1 MRHINIGNYAI
12 LNESRSLGYYSLTEA
27 GTAGSAGSSGTAGT
41 AAASAN
47 TISIEQ
53 TDSPE
58 VQAIKKLIIDNAS
71 SATPDAEFVKLNTA
85 AAALV
90 AAGQSGPSQVT
101 VKIGEQEYAVSIYV
115 ANGKTADGK
124 AGVYIDWDSTTKVIE
139 GLDMNYLATQF
150 RKGVEGSSIFGL
162 NFGTDEDKLGALA
175 GAIYRIGYEKGADVP
190 TIFKALGD
198 AYQGAYGESLMD
210 AVKGDFSGTPE
221 VLARA
226 VYGDTVTEADIATG
240 MGVDFLQSLVVDV
253 AIGLCTFGVGA
264 AAKGLITGARAVR
277 AAGAVN
283 KLKGGFT
290 AFRSGARATPAA
302 QAANATGNLTTGV
315 GVVGGSNV
323 MTLGKGAKDVH
334 AAASGFSSITAAGN
348 SARIGSQ
355 IGAGVGAGMAV
366 GGGISAAA
374 SGAEAVPA
382 QNFTAEDAA
391 FAFCTQIRELA
402 KGYTDGGDELQI
414 TFMITSLSP
423 QTAVILQNVWSKNFG
438 EDGDFYEYCVA
449 SEISGDM
456 LSLCNGYWAGITG
469 KGPLAGQV
477 DKISQDMQK
486 APVEGGQQGGQQGG
500 FTAVSE
506 ATVITSFSDFL
517 KVRR

>member
-58 VQAIKKLIIDNAS
+58 VQEIKKLVIDNAT

-85 AAALV
+85 AEALV

-124 AGVYIDWDSTTKVIE
+124 TGVYIDWDSTTKVIE

-226 VYGDTVTEADIATG
+226 VYGDTVTEQDIATG
-240 MGVDFLQSLVVDV
+240 MGVDFLQSLVLDV

-290 AFRSGARATPAA
+290 AFRSGAMAR
-302 QAANATGNLTTGV
+302 TGAEATGV
-315 GVVGGSNV
+315 GVQGAANV
-323 MTLGKGAKDVH
+323 SRLAAGANDFR
-334 AAASGFSSITAAGN
+334 AAQSGFSTLTAAGN
-348 SARIGSQ
+348 SAQVGGK
-355 IGAGVGAGMAV
+355 IGAGVGAGMGV

-423 QTAVILQNVWSKNFG
+423 QTAVIVQNVWSKNFG
-438 EDGDFYEYCVA
+438 EDGDFYEYNVA

>member
-290 AFRSGARATPAA
+290 AFRSGVAKGA
-302 QAANATGNLTTGV
+302 AANNGIVA
-315 GVVGGSNV
+315 GGSNIS
-323 MTLGKGAKDVH
+323 TLAKGATNFN
-334 AAASGFSSITAAGN
+334 AAQSGFSTLTNAGV
-348 SARIGSQ
+348 SAVTGAK

>member
-12 LNESRSLGYYSLTEA
+12 LNESKSLGYYSLTEA
-27 GTAGSAGSSGTAGT
+27 GTAGSAGTAGTAGT

-71 SATPDAEFVKLNTA
+71 KGDKADAEFLKLNAETA
-85 AAALV
+85 NLV
-90 AAGQSGPSQVT
+90 ASGQSGPGRVT
-101 VKIGEQEYAVSIYV
+101 VKIGDQEYAVSIYV
-115 ANGKTADGK
+115 AGGKTADGK
-124 AGVYIDWDSTTKVIE
+124 SGVYIDWDSTSKVIE

-175 GAIYRIGYEKGADVP
+175 GAIYRIGYEKNANVP
-190 TIFKALGD
+190 EIFKALGT
-198 AYQGAYGESLMD
+198 AYQTAYNESLMD

-226 VYGDTVTEADIATG
+226 VYGDTITEQDIATG
-240 MGVDFLQSLVVDV
+240 MGVDFLESLVVDV

-283 KLKGGFT
+283 KLRGGFT
-290 AFRSGARATPAA
+290 AFRSGAMAT
-302 QAANATGNLTTGV
+302 TGAEATGV
-315 GVVGGSNV
+315 GVQGAANV
-323 MTLGKGAKDVH
+323 SRLAAGANDFRS
-334 AAASGFSSITAAGN
+334 AQSGFSTITQAGKAAQVG
-348 SARIGSQ
+348 GK
-355 IGAGVGAGMAV
+355 IGAGVGAGMAT
-366 GGGISAAA
+366 GSAISSAA
-374 SGAEAVPA
+374 SGAEPVPA

-402 KGYTDGGDELQI
+402 KGYTDGADELQI

-423 QTAVILQNVWSKNFG
+423 RTAAVVQQVWSKNFG

-469 KGPLAGQV
+469 GGPLAGQV

-486 APVEGGQQGGQQGG
+486 APAQGGQQGGQQGG

-517 KVRR
+517 KARR

>member
-12 LNESRSLGYYSLTEA
+12 LNESKSLGYYSLTEA

-58 VQAIKKLIIDNAS
+58 VQAIKKLVIDNAT

-226 VYGDTVTEADIATG
+226 VYGDTVTEQDIATG

-290 AFRSGARATPAA
+290 AFRSGAMAT
-302 QAANATGNLTTGV
+302 TGAEATGV
-315 GVVGGSNV
+315 GVQGAANV
-323 MTLGKGAKDVH
+323 SRLAAGANDFR
-334 AAASGFSSITAAGN
+334 AAQSGFSTLTAAGK
-348 SARIGSQ
+348 SAQVGGK

-366 GGGISAAA
+366 GGGLSASA
-374 SGAEAVPA
+374 SDASQAPA

>member
-12 LNESRSLGYYSLTEA
+12 LNESRALGYYSLTEA
-27 GTAGSAGSSGTAGT
+27 GTAGSSGSSGTS
-41 AAASAN
+41 AASAN

-290 AFRSGARATPAA
+290 AFRSGATATTGA
-302 QAANATGNLTTGV
+302 QATGV
-315 GVVGGSNV
+315 GVQGAANV
-323 MTLGKGAKDVH
+323 SRLAAGATNFN
-334 AAASGFSSITAAGN
+334 AAQSGFSTLTAAGK
-348 SARIGSQ
+348 SAQVGAK

-366 GGGISAAA
+366 GGGLSAAA
-374 SGAEAVPA
+374 SGADVVPA

-517 KVRR
+517 KARR

>member
-58 VQAIKKLIIDNAS
+58 VQAIKKLVIDNAS

-290 AFRSGARATPAA
+290 AFRSGAMAT
-302 QAANATGNLTTGV
+302 TGAEATGV
-315 GVVGGSNV
+315 GVQGAANV
-323 MTLGKGAKDVH
+323 SRLAAGANDFR
-334 AAASGFSSITAAGN
+334 AAQSGFSTLTKAGK
-348 SARIGSQ
+348 SAQVGAK

-366 GGGISAAA
+366 GGGLSAAA
-374 SGAEAVPA
+374 SGADVVPA

-486 APVEGGQQGGQQGG
+486 APVEGGQQGG

-517 KVRR
+517 KARR

>member
-58 VQAIKKLIIDNAS
+58 VQAIKKLVIDNAS

-226 VYGDTVTEADIATG
+226 VYGDTVTEQDIATG

-290 AFRSGARATPAA
+290 AFRSGAMAT
-302 QAANATGNLTTGV
+302 TGAEATGV
-315 GVVGGSNV
+315 GVQGAANV
-323 MTLGKGAKDVH
+323 SRLAAGANDFR
-334 AAASGFSSITAAGN
+334 AAQSGFSTLTAAGK
-348 SARIGSQ
+348 SAQVGGK

-477 DKISQDMQK
+477 AKISQDMQK
-486 APVEGGQQGGQQGG
+486 APTEGGQQGGQQGG

>member
-1 MRHINIGNYAI
+1 MRHINITNYAL
-12 LNESRSLGYYSLTEA
+12 LNENKSLGYYSLIEKDAAKPAST
-27 GTAGSAGSSGTAGT
+27 SAGAKPEGS
-41 AAASAN
+41 
-47 TISIEQ
+47 TISILP

-58 VQAIKKLIIDNAS
+58 VQAIKKLIIDNLAKGDK
-71 SATPDAEFVKLNTA
+71 ADAEFLKLNA
-85 AAALV
+85 EASNLV
-90 AAGQSGPSQVT
+90 ASGKPGPGRIT
-101 VKIGEQEYAVSIYV
+101 VKIGNQEYAVSIYV
-115 ANGKTADGK
+115 ANGKSADGK
-124 AGVYIDWDSTTKVIE
+124 SGVYIDWDSTSKVIE

-175 GAIYRIGYEKGADVP
+175 GAIYRIGYEKNANIP
-190 TIFKALGD
+190 EIFKALGN
-198 AYQGAYGESLMD
+198 AYQSAYGESMMD
-210 AVKGDFSGTPE
+210 AVMGDFSGTPE

-226 VYGDTVTEADIATG
+226 VYGDTITEQDIATG

-253 AIGLCTFGVGA
+253 AIGLATFGVGA

-277 AAGAVN
+277 AAGAIN

-290 AFRSGARATPAA
+290 AFRSGAAAATGSAEATGVAA
-302 QAANATGNLTTGV
+302 QGAVNVSSLAKDAANFNQAQKGFAAITKA
-315 GVVGGSNV
+315 
-323 MTLGKGAKDVH
+323 GKKAVDYAK
-334 AAASGFSSITAAGN
+334 
-348 SARIGSQ
+348 
-355 IGAGVGAGMAV
+355 IGAGAGALTAV
-366 GGGISAAA
+366 GGGVSAFA
-374 SGAEAVPA
+374 SGAEPVPA

-391 FAFCTQIRELA
+391 FQFCTQIRELA

-423 QTAVILQNVWSKNFG
+423 QTAAVVQQVWSKNFG

-469 KGPLAGQV
+469 KGPLAQQV
-477 DKISQDMQK
+477 NKISQDMQK
-486 APVEGGQQGGQQGG
+486 APAQGGQGGQQGG

-506 ATVITSFSDFL
+506 ATVITSFADFL
-517 KVRR
+517 KAR

>member
-12 LNESRSLGYYSLTEA
+12 LNESRALGYYSLTEA

-53 TDSPE
+53 TDLPE
-58 VQAIKKLIIDNAS
+58 VQAIKKLIIDNAT

-283 KLKGGFT
+283 KLKGGFR
-290 AFRSGARATPAA
+290 AFRSGTMATTQA
-302 QAANATGNLTTGV
+302 QATGV
-315 GVVGGSNV
+315 GVQGAANV
-323 MTLGKGAKDVH
+323 STLATGAASRN
-334 AAASGFSSITAAGN
+334 AAMSGFSTITQAGK
-348 SARIGSQ
+348 SAQVGGLV
-355 IGAGVGAGMAV
+355 GAGVGGGMAV
-366 GGGISAAA
+366 GGAISAGA
-374 SGAEAVPA
+374 SGADVVPA

>member
-58 VQAIKKLIIDNAS
+58 VQAIKKLVIDNAS

-162 NFGTDEDKLGALA
+162 NFGTDEDRLGALA

-210 AVKGDFSGTPE
+210 AVTGDFSGTPE

-290 AFRSGARATPAA
+290 AFRSGAMAT
-302 QAANATGNLTTGV
+302 TGAEATGV
-315 GVVGGSNV
+315 GVQGAANV
-323 MTLGKGAKDVH
+323 SRLAAGANDFR
-334 AAASGFSSITAAGN
+334 AAQSGFSTLTAAGK
-348 SARIGSQ
+348 SAQVGGK

-366 GGGISAAA
+366 GGGLSAAA
-374 SGAEAVPA
+374 SGADVVPA

-517 KVRR
+517 KARR

>member
-58 VQAIKKLIIDNAS
+58 VQAIKKLVIDNAS

-226 VYGDTVTEADIATG
+226 VYGDTVTEQDIATG

-290 AFRSGARATPAA
+290 AFRSGAMAT
-302 QAANATGNLTTGV
+302 TGAEATGV
-315 GVVGGSNV
+315 GVQGAANV
-323 MTLGKGAKDVH
+323 SRLAAGANDFR
-334 AAASGFSSITAAGN
+334 AAQSGFSTLTAAGK
-348 SARIGSQ
+348 SAQVGGK

-486 APVEGGQQGGQQGG
+486 APVEGGQQGGQQGA